1 MYTLQNFSKKKLSAT
16 STVRPLAAVLLLA
29 VPAFTAAQNYPVK
42 PVRFIVGYPAG
53 GANDV
58 LARVLGPELNEALGQ
73 PFLVENRPG
82 AGGNLGTELVAKAA
96 PDGYWLLLGST
107 GPQGVAPTLYSKLPF
122 DPATQIAAV
131 SLVAISGNLVVVHP
145 SLPAKNVRELI
156 ALAKARPGQLSYAS
170 QGNGSTGHLAT
181 ELFKSMAKID
191 MVHIPY
197 KGDALALIDV
207 IAGEVPLLFSGVPPG
222 LPHVRSG
229 RVRLLAVTPR
239 KRLKALP
246 EVPTIAESGVPGYD
260 VTTWYGLFTTGGT
273 DPAIIDKLARE
284 VARIVA
290 LAHVQEDIAR
300 QGMEATSSTPA
311 DFSRFVKNEIEKW
324 GKVVRAIG
332 AKAD

>member
-1 MYTLQNFSKKKLSAT
+1 MT
-16 STVRPLAAVLLLA
+16 STLRIFAAAALAALPV
-29 VPAFTAAQNYPVK
+29 VCAAQNYPAK
-42 PVRFIVGYPAG
+42 TVRLIVGFPPG

-58 LARVLGPELNEALGQ
+58 LARVLGPEFNKALGQ
-73 PFLVENRPG
+73 SFVVENRSG
-82 AGGNLGTELVAKAA
+82 VGGNLATELVAKAS
-96 PDGYWLLLGST
+96 PDGHMLLVGST
-107 GPQGVAPTLYSKLPF
+107 GPQGIAPTLYSKLPF

-131 SLVAISGNLVVVHP
+131 SLIAISGNLVVVHP
-145 SLPAKNVRELI
+145 SLPVKNVRELI

-181 ELFKSMAKID
+181 ELFKSLAKID

-229 RVRLLAVTPR
+229 RVRLLAVTPGR
-239 KRLKALP
+239 RLKALP
-246 EVPTIAESGVPGYD
+246 DVPTVAESGLPGYD

-273 DPAIIDKLARE
+273 DPAVIDKIALETAKI
-284 VARIVA
+284 VARP
-290 LAHVQEDIAR
+290 HVQEDIAR
-300 QGMEATSSTPA
+300 QGMEATSSSPA
-311 DFSRFVKNEIEKW
+311 DFKRFVAQEVEKW